1 MRGYRIELGEIEA
14 VLGEVEGVREVLVQ
28 VREDVPGDPRL
39 VAYVVGGA
47 EEGSW
52 EEWRQYL
59 RERLPEYMIP
69 SAFVRL
75 QELPLTANG
84 KVNRPALPAP
94 DKQRPELAAEYLAPV
109 SQLERE
115 IAGVWAE
122 VLQVERV
129 GREDNFFD
137 LGGHSLLM
145 LQVNSRLKEL
155 LGREV
160 GMMELFQHP
169 TVSAQA
175 KYLSKT
181 EAAPPS
187 FEVFLAK
194 AETRRTS
201 LSADMQ
207 SRKARRMAARQSEK
221 PT

>member
-175 KYLSKT
+175 KYLSQT

-187 FEVFLAK
+187 FQDSRARGQKQREVLIRQRELAK
-194 AETRRTS
+194 ARV
-201 LSADMQ
+201 
-207 SRKARRMAARQSEK
+207 
-221 PT
+221 